1 MPLISII
8 IPCYNAEEYVDRC
21 LESLKAQ
28 TIGFE
33 NLEIILIN
41 DASTDQTLNKIEA
54 WEKQYPEQ
62 IGIISLDTNMRQG
75 YGRNIGIQNA
85 SADYIGFVDI
95 DDWVD
100 PDMYQQL
107 FEKMIE
113 GDYDI
118 VRCKYVRD
126 SLVNENP
133 VNQNPR
139 NDKVYH
145 FISKEGFY
153 IHDTPDTGN
162 NGSYGGVWSGLYKK
176 TLITNN
182 QIWFPEKLTYEDNY
196 WMSLISYYTK
206 NEYILDLEMYHYFV
220 NPHSTITTPNSP
232 HHFDRLEIEMLLLE
246 EYKKRGIF
254 YIDHDNI
261 EWNFIQMFYLNS
273 LFIFFTRFEYIPDII
288 NDMRKIVVANFP
300 NYKENPNYSKLYM
313 NHLVLLATLS
323 EPARDLTDV
332 ELAVLKRI
340 YVASLNAFS

>member
-41 DASTDQTLNKIEA
+41 DASTDQTLNKLEA

-75 YGRNIGIQNA
+75 YGRNIGIQNS

-100 PDMYQQL
+100 PDMYL
-107 FEKMIE
+107 RLYKIMTEDDF
-113 GDYDI
+113 DI
-118 VRCKYVRD
+118 VRCKYIRE
-126 SLVNENP
+126 SFMNEIP

-139 NDKVYH
+139 NDKAYH
-145 FISKEGFY
+145 FISKERFY

-162 NGSYGGVWSGLYKK
+162 NGGYGGVWSGLYKK
-176 TLITNN
+176 ALITDN

-196 WMSLISYYTK
+196 WMSLISYYAK
-206 NEYILDLEMYHYFV
+206 NEYILDQEMYHYYV
-220 NPHSTITTPNSP
+220 NPHSTITTSNSS
-232 HHFDRLEIEMLLLE
+232 HHFDRLEIEMLLIE

-254 YIDHDNI
+254 DIDHENI

-273 LFIFFTRFEYIPDII
+273 LFIFFSRFEYIPDII
-288 NDMRKIVVANFP
+288 NDMRKIVVTNFP
-300 NYKENPNYSKLYM
+300 NYKKNPNYSKLYM
-313 NHLVLLATLS
+313 NNLVLLATLS
-323 EPARDLTDV
+323 EPARDLTDL

-340 YVASLNAFS
+340 YLASLNAFS